1 MPKKQIITE
10 IDMTEKIWS
19 DDEHI
24 FVSDSENS
32 KTVYTLDEARQ
43 HIEVIAELLGCE
55 VHDA

>member
-10 IDMTEKIWS
+10 VDMIEKIWS
-19 DDEHI
+19 DYDRI
-24 FVSDSENS
+24 FVGDSENS
-32 KTVYTLDEARQ
+32 NTVYTLDEARR